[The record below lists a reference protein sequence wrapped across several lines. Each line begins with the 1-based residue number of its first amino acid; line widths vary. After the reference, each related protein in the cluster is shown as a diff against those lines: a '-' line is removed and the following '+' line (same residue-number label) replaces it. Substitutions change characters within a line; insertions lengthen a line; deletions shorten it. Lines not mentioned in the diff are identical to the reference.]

1 VLQRL
6 SPFILAVSLVT
17 ACVARSAGS
26 AGEDTSGA
34 EDVANTESNLE
45 SLGSS
50 LVNSNG
56 QSLTT
61 ASFAGEGDLHVESP
75 TTVANPG
82 FWFEPAGC
90 LRITA
95 DAAQRHASYVFGGCT
110 GPLGLLELTGT
121 VTADWTTTGAGQLQ
135 ISYAAQGFKVNRS
148 TIDTWQA
155 TAIITASGNAREMTW
170 NAMLT
175 GTTARGRTF
184 HRTNQK
190 DLKWTVGE
198 PCLSV
203 SGTSDGTV
211 LGVDLATTITSYQRC
226 ADACPEA
233 GSEIEVQNR
242 RNGDSI
248 DIQYEGGPRAK
259 LTVNGKTAQIGLSCG
274 D

>member
-1 VLQRL
+1 MPKRISPVFLAL
-6 SPFILAVSLVT
+6 SLLC
-17 ACVARSAGS
+17 ACVARSAS
-26 AGEDTSGA
+26 TAGEDTSGA

-50 LVNSNG
+50 LVSNNG
-56 QSLTT
+56 QTLTT
-61 ASFAGEGDLHVESP
+61 TSFAAQGDLHIESP

-82 FWFEPAGC
+82 FWFQPAGC
-90 LRITA
+90 LQITA
-95 DAAQRHASYVFGGCT
+95 DAAQRHASYAFGGCT
-110 GPLGLLELTGT
+110 GPLGLVELTGT
-121 VTADWTTTGAGQLQ
+121 VTADWTTTASGQLQ
-135 ISYAAQGFKVNRS
+135 ITYGARGFKINRS

-155 TAIITASGNAREMTW
+155 SAVITANGNAREMTW
-170 NAMLT
+170 NATLV

-211 LGVDLATTITSYQRC
+211 LGVDLLTTITSYQRC

-248 DIQYEGGPRAK
+248 DIQYEGGPHAR
-259 LTVNGKTAQIGLSCG
+259 LTLDGKTAEIGLSCG